1 MSAGVGEA
9 DLCLV
14 RNISRRLRCPRHCL
28 SGVRHERHHRPSPA
42 ARVPVPV
49 PVPDGSVLPSVW
61 EWSSRA
67 ARLQERER
75 EQVPVGVRRLE
86 PVQVQVRGPVR
97 FELPGLGLGQH

>member
-14 RNISRRLRCPRHCL
+14 RNISRRLLCPRQCL
-28 SGVRHERHHRPSPA
+28 SGVSHERHHRRSPQ
-42 ARVPVPV
+42 ARMLVLVLV
-49 PVPDGSVLPSVW
+49 LTLDESELPSAW

-67 ARLQERER
+67 ARVQER

-86 PVQVQVRGPVR
+86 PVQVRMQVR
-97 FELPGLGLGQH
+97 FELPVLGLGQH